1 VQGVLGSGTPV
12 NYASNISYDPTGPIA
27 SLTLGNGIAEKWTF
41 GTAQKQ
47 PTQLAAT
54 GGPGSISATWIWGY
68 GAATADNGNVMTA
81 GIVNSAGG
89 VNASQS
95 FTYDALNRLSTSSE
109 GSVWTRNYSYDAF
122 GNGWVSSATG
132 IALSANTATAQSNFD
147 VNNRLNVNLSSYD
160 SAGNQKSIG
169 GSAGF
174 ANTFDAENRMVTA
187 NLSGTSSTG
196 YVYDGDGRRV
206 PKVTCPLGTSPC
218 TPSSTGAVVS
228 ETYVYD
234 GAGTLTAEYGT
245 VPTAPCTTCYLT
257 VDALGSTRMMTDAGG
272 AMRSLHDYLPFGE
285 EILAGVGSR
294 SSTYYT
300 SGAPLVNDGV
310 AQKFTGK
317 LRDNETGLDF
327 FGARYF
333 SGAQGRF
340 TTPDWSARPEAV
352 PYADLTDPQTLNLYG
367 YVRNNPLNKI
377 DADGHWD
384 LGQTV
389 SDAWE
394 TGTGYVRG
402 AAASLSY
409 GLVGGP
415 KSTDSPQS
423 RVGQALGTSAVGIE
437 GIKHMVA
444 GGTKAT
450 LATAAAPETGVSA
463 LAVPG
468 AVVEAVA
475 GAVVTVGA
483 VKNAVALANTPMES
497 RANPLSGQPGS
508 TSTTTQP
515 SGDPKQ
521 VRRYGQDGH
530 AETDVDYGHDH
541 GQGDPHAHDWGRPA
555 DGGAPTHTDRAP
567 GRPVKPGDPQP

>member
-1 VQGVLGSGTPV
+1 MSHSV
-12 NYASNISYDPTGPIA
+12 NYASTITYDPTGPIA
-27 SLTLGNGIAEKWTF
+27 SLTLGNGVAEAWTF
-41 GTAQKQ
+41 GTPLKQ
-47 PTQLAAT
+47 PTQLTAT
-54 GGPGSISATWIWGY
+54 GGPGSINTKWTWGY
-68 GAATADNGNVMTA
+68 GATSSDNGNVMSA
-81 GIVNSAGG
+81 GVVIAAGG

-95 FTYDALNRLSTSSE
+95 FGE
-109 GSVWTRNYSYDAF
+109 
-122 GNGWVSSATG
+122 
-132 IALSANTATAQSNFD
+132 
-147 VNNRLNVNLSSYD
+147 
-160 SAGNQKSIG
+160 
-169 GSAGF
+169 
-174 ANTFDAENRMVTA
+174 
-187 NLSGTSSTG
+187 
-196 YVYDGDGRRV
+196 GRRV
-206 PKVTCPLGTSPC
+206 MKATGSV
-218 TPSSTGAVVS
+218 ST
-228 ETYVYD
+228 TYVYD
-234 GAGTLTAEYGT
+234 AGGQLAAEYTNEAVPATGT
-245 VPTAPCTTCYLT
+245 EYLT
-257 VDALGSTRMMTDAGG
+257 DDHLGSTRLVTGPSGNIVRRYDF
-272 AMRSLHDYLPFGE
+272 LPFGE
-285 EILAGVGSR
+285 DLTAGTDGR
-294 SSTYYT
+294 SASTYNSALPVGPT
-300 SGAPLVNDGV
+300 QDWVNN
-310 AQKFTGK
+310 KFTGK
-317 LRDNETGLDF
+317 LRDNETGLDW

-340 TTPDWSARPEAV
+340 TTPDWSAKPQPV

-367 YVRNNPLNKI
+367 YVRNNPLNK
-377 DADGHWD
+377 DDPDGHWD
-384 LGQTV
+384 PGQTV

-450 LATAAAPETGVSA
+450 IAMAAAPETGVSA

-483 VKNAVALANTPMES
+483 VKNAVALASTPMES
-497 RANPLSGQPGS
+497 RSNPLSGQPGS